1 MINKRIML
9 KNIPAHNYKDVQLL
23 AGTDDC
29 HKVSAQLQPVT
40 LTVDIRQYKE
50 ILAITNKLI
59 MLNNV

>member
-1 MINKRIML
+1 ML